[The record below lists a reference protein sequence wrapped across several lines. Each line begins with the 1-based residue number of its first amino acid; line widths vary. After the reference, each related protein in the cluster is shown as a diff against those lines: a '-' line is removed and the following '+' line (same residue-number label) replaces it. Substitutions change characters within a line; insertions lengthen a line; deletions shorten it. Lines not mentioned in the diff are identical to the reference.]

1 MPPATPSA
9 LRRHHVELVD
19 RTIRA
24 TSTDGVFA
32 EAASRL
38 RRLVPHDAAAWVAS
52 DPGTGLPTA
61 PVRVDGL
68 DRLSR
73 DRCTE
78 HWHHEFLGD
87 DVNLYRHLARAATPA
102 AGLRATVGDPG
113 TSPRYRDFLR
123 PLGFADEL
131 RAVLRTGDTAWGT
144 VTLWRREGGPAF
156 TRRECA
162 TIAGLCAPLGEAL
175 RRQARP
181 TDGDGGD
188 RRDSGDGPGP
198 GDPGDGEAPG
208 LLVFDAETRLMS
220 IDDRARGWLDQLP
233 DGPGVGSDLGV
244 AVPVWLLGTVFRA
257 TAVRRGRGDGTAR
270 ARVRTRHGRWL
281 VCHASCLADAGGG
294 RSTTAVVI
302 DAANPADIA
311 PIIVDAYDLT
321 ERERQVT
328 GLVARGA
335 GTGEIAER
343 LFLSPHTV
351 RDHLKAV
358 FAKTGVSTRG
368 ELVARLYADLHP
380 G

>member
-32 EAASRL
+32 EAAPRL

-78 HWHHEFLGD
+78 HWHHEFLDD
-87 DVNLYRHLARAATPA
+87 DVNLFRHLARAATPA
-102 AGLRATVGDPG
+102 AGLRATVGDPR
-113 TSPRYRDFLR
+113 TSRRYRDFLR
-123 PLGFADEL
+123 PLGLADEL

-144 VTLWRREGGPAF
+144 VTLWRREGAPAF

-162 TIAGLCAPLGEAL
+162 TITGLCAPLGEAL

-181 TDGDGGD
+181 TGGD
-188 RRDSGDGPGP
+188 RDDGS
-198 GDPGDGEAPG
+198 DGEAPG
-208 LLVFDAETRLMS
+208 LLVFDADTRLVA

-270 ARVRTRHGRWL
+270 ARMRTRHGRWL
-281 VCHASCLADAGGG
+281 VCHASCLADAGGE

-328 GLVARGA
+328 ALVARVRPPA
-335 GTGEIAER
+335 R
-343 LFLSPHTV
+343 SPSACSCP
-351 RDHLKAV
+351 R
-358 FAKTGVSTRG
+358 TRCVTTSRPSSPRPASAPAASC
-368 ELVARLYADLHP
+368 VARLYADLHP
-380 G
+380 S